1 MRYMA
6 IPAQRFEGFKRDFNI
21 AVTDFKS
28 FKESIVQNS
37 PIAEIEGIIGEAK
50 ELLNQL
56 KESGQ
61 DALSNLKDQLPD
73 GVGDFEGAKELYKD
87 ASGAL
92 ATGKEMIADATR
104 FTQDLVGTFTD
115 LTKLPEK
122 MVGDFINDI
131 IPDELSGLKNS
142 ISGLAKVCRNNALG
156 GAMGLGSGIN
166 PKLGCDGI
174 GGSVGKCPPSKI
186 GNMLSKSGIGAFK
199 SLTGAVGNLVGKI
212 MSLANLGFNADLCNI
227 FAPLIESVTSSPVV
241 ATAAGLLINGQGAKG
256 NFNAVRDIS
265 KTVVAKGINV
275 PSMFPNAIK
284 NVTGGLNSA
293 VTTSKE
299 KGKQLF
305 DNVTGTLAAVDNEWI
320 GTDNDIN
327 ISKLS
332 KNNNLK
338 NIFDKGAS
346 QNMSLAALDS
356 DVAIFDNLSLANATY
371 RSTFS

>member
-1 MRYMA
+1 MA
-6 IPAQRFEGFKRDFNI
+6 ISSQRFEGFKSDFNV
-21 AVTDFKS
+21 AVADFKS
-28 FKESIVQNS
+28 FKENVVQNS

-61 DALSNLKDQLPD
+61 DALSSLKDQLPD

-87 ASGAL
+87 AKGAL
-92 ATGKEMIADATR
+92 ASGKEMIADATR

-131 IPDELSGLKNS
+131 IPDEMSGLKNS

-156 GAMGLGSGIN
+156 GAMGLGSGLN
-166 PKLGCDGI
+166 PKLGCDGV
-174 GGSVGKCPPSKI
+174 GGSAGKCPPTKI

-199 SLTGAVGNLVGKI
+199 SLMGAIGNLVGKI
-212 MSLANLGFNADLCNI
+212 MSLANLGFNANLCNI
-227 FAPLIESVTSSPVV
+227 FAPLVESVTSSPVV

-256 NFNAVRDIS
+256 NFNAVRDVS
-265 KTVVAKGINV
+265 KTVAAKGINV
-275 PSMFPNAIK
+275 PSMFPNTIK
-284 NVTGGLNSA
+284 NVTGGLNAA
-293 VTTSKE
+293 VTSAKE

-305 DNVTGTLAAVDNEWI
+305 DNVTGTLAAVDKDWI
-320 GTDNDIN
+320 GTDNNIN

-332 KNNNLK
+332 KNDSLK

-346 QNMSLAALDS
+346 ESVDLAALDT
-356 DVAIFDNLSLANATY
+356 DVVAFDNLSLASATY
-371 RSTFS
+371 RSTFA